1 VRCVAYT
8 VGRGVWAPR
17 PTEGESKKMKNRH
30 HGNFTCTGTRR
41 RRAFTLIELLV
52 VIAIIGILASLLL
65 PVLASAKARAKRIK
79 CLNNLRQLTLCAVMY
94 VNDNNGVYALN
105 NPTAAASSN
114 SWIQGNM
121 NDALEATYGQVTPGV
136 LDSTNQLSI
145 TTGAFWTY
153 NSSYGIYQCPSD
165 PSQTGGIPHV
175 RSYSMN
181 GWIGTDHAV
190 TGSASLG
197 IPTNQAAFFQYYL
210 KESNNRFPSQ
220 TWYLID
226 ESEYTINDGFF
237 YVDMTATR
245 VFTDLPAARHNRG
258 YVISFCDG
266 HSEVYK
272 LIDSRTTYPTP
283 GRVNTP
289 PNPDYIKLSG
299 VTTRRN

>member
-1 VRCVAYT
+1 MA
-8 VGRGVWAPR
+8 
-17 PTEGESKKMKNRH
+17 GESIKMKNRH
-30 HGNFTCTGTRR
+30 HGDFAGTGIGRR

-65 PVLASAKARAKRIK
+65 PVLASAKTRAKRIK
-79 CLNNLRQLTLCAVMY
+79 CLSNLKQLTLCAVMY

-121 NDALEATYGQVTPGV
+121 NDALESTYGQVTPGE
-136 LDSTNQLSI
+136 LDSTNPACI
-145 TTGAFWTY
+145 NTGAFWTY

-197 IPTNQAAFFQYYL
+197 IPQSQAAFFQYYL

-226 ESEYTINDGFF
+226 EHELSINDGFF
-237 YVDMTATR
+237 FVDMTSTR
-245 VFTDLPAARHNRG
+245 PFTDLPATRHSRG

-266 HSEVYK
+266 HSETYK
-272 LIDSRTTYPTP
+272 LIDSRTTWPVA
-283 GRVNTP
+283 GRINTP
-289 PNPDYIKLSG
+289 PNPDYLKLQS